1 MKPLIVTIVLAI
13 LTIYLTGCVEVR
25 GYNHGHASRAVVVT
39 HPRHLP
45 IGPRYPHRPYAHQY
59 MERRN
64 HHRFRRM
71 HR

>member
-13 LTIYLTGCVEVR
+13 LAISLTGCVEVR
-25 GYNHGHASRAVVVT
+25 GYHGHASRAVVVT

-45 IGPRYPHRPYAHQY
+45 IGPRPPHHPYAHHHTA
-59 MERRN
+59 RRY
-64 HHRFRRM
+64 HPRFRGM

>member
-13 LTIYLTGCVEVR
+13 LTISLTGCVEVR
-25 GYNHGHASRAVVVT
+25 GYHGHASRAVVVN

-45 IGPRYPHRPYAHQY
+45 IGSRPPHHPDAHY
-59 MERRN
+59 LIERRDY
-64 HHRFRRM
+64 HRFRRM